1 MAVPSSS
8 QCYQA
13 VRRHLRPHHDSIWV
27 PESLLA
33 STFERYAATFYSGAR
48 YGSSVPGPME
58 HRKRLA
64 KRHMG
69 ELHFGQ
75 SHSSAPVWDLAN
87 LVDLTQWK
95 WSPPTLPDARR
106 RQNVNVP
113 KTRRLFDAALS
124 RLRSLSPPRDDATD
138 HLETPDRILLAE
150 NVILSGVAEILPS
163 VSWGAKHTP
172 LDVIAAALN
181 SLSLPGS
188 DEVKNPWPSFSKFCD
203 SWHQA
208 LSDGLFNGEAIT
220 QILTGISECLSTEFI
235 DVFSAR
241 RTDQLKLR
249 LLDATIEGLSKRQIA
264 NTTTFDYVAWNSILH
279 EMSTVQM
286 NTVRVFAKAMACIPK
301 SCIDA
306 VFPGMLENLDAFLKA
321 LGQVTALPTKTR
333 QTRKMAISLY
343 SLGEPEHRFY
353 LDEVTKMVVGYKS
366 VAGIDYTEAR
376 YGWLQLLARLP
387 GVDRAYLSQACVALE
402 AGSVAR
408 PLTDFEVCQL
418 FLLWANAQAPLERYI
433 ELHNIILWR
442 TETYSVLGALLWKSR
457 QFILAKQFSK
467 FLHAIGRETH
477 IISLV
482 KGVGHIRRGPPRLAK
497 MALGMRRPSA
507 AVEILCLFEESTRN
521 QLSFWE
527 SRFGFK
533 ALEILS
539 WAPGFNHRKLYNAL
553 HFKTGWTTRIGR
565 QSPRRAA
572 AQSHINK
579 LVAVGIVSALSPHI
593 SERKALSLML
603 SCYANIRRHG
613 KQPSLPFLRAFT
625 HHLTRQLKDNG
636 PGITSRLRYALYII
650 HKHLGRG
657 VALQAGLAMQRRR
670 RSNFGLR

>member
-1 MAVPSSS
+1 MAVSSSS

-33 STFERYAATFYSGAR
+33 STFERYATTFRTGAR

-75 SHSSAPVWDLAN
+75 SQSSASVWDLAN

-95 WSPPTLPDARR
+95 WTPPTLPDARR
-106 RQNVNVP
+106 RRNVNAP
-113 KTRRLFDAALS
+113 KTRQLFDAALN
-124 RLRSLSPPRDDATD
+124 RLRSLSPRTDTTD
-138 HLETPDRILLAE
+138 HLEPPNQTLLPE
-150 NVILSGVAEILPS
+150 NVVLSGVAEILPS
-163 VSWGAKHTP
+163 VSWGANHTP
-172 LDVIAAALN
+172 LDIIAAALN
-181 SLSLPGS
+181 SLSLPKS
-188 DEVKNPWPSFSKFCD
+188 DGVKDPWPSFSKFCD

-208 LSDGLFNGEAIT
+208 LSDGLFHGEAIS
-220 QILTGISECLSTEFI
+220 QILAGISECLSAEFV
-235 DVFSAR
+235 DVFSSR
-241 RTDQLKLR
+241 TTDQLKLR
-249 LLDATIEGLSKRQIA
+249 LLDATIEGLSKRQIDS
-264 NTTTFDYVAWNSILH
+264 TTTFDYVAWNSILH
-279 EMSTVQM
+279 EVSTIQM
-286 NTVRVFAKAMACIPK
+286 NTLRVFAKAMACIPK
-301 SCIDA
+301 SCIEA
-306 VFPGMLENLDAFLKA
+306 VFPGVLENLNAFFKA

-333 QTRKMAISLY
+333 QTRKMAVPLQ
-343 SLGEPEHRFY
+343 SLGDPELRFY
-353 LDEVTKMVVGYKS
+353 LDEVTKMVIGYKS
-366 VAGIDYTEAR
+366 IDDIDYTAVR
-376 YGWLQLLARLP
+376 YSWLQLLARLP
-387 GVDRAYLSQACVALE
+387 GVDWGYLSQACIALQ

-418 FLLWANAQAPLERYI
+418 FLLWANVQAPLERYI
-433 ELHNIILWR
+433 ELHNVILWR
-442 TETYSVLGALLWKSR
+442 TEVYSLLGALLWKSR
-457 QFILAKQFSK
+457 QFILVMQFSK

-477 IISLV
+477 ITSLV
-482 KGVGHIRRGPPRLAK
+482 RGVGHIRKGPRRLAK
-497 MALGMRRPSA
+497 MALGMRRPLA

-539 WAPGFNHRKLYNAL
+539 WAPNFNHGKLYNAL
-553 HFKTGWTTRIGR
+553 QFKTGWSIGIGR
-565 QSPRRAA
+565 QGPRRAV

-593 SERKALSLML
+593 SERKALSLIL
-603 SCYANIRRHG
+603 SCYANIRSHG
-613 KQPSLPFLRAFT
+613 KQPSLPFLRAFI
-625 HHLTRQLKDNG
+625 HHLTRQLKDGG

-650 HKHLGRG
+650 HKHLGRRA
-657 VALQAGLAMQRRR
+657 ALQVGLAMQQRRK
-670 RSNFGLR
+670 SNFGLR